1 MVRCVYMVQFTGGG
15 LHGGVRESQ
24 RRIPPEQNEMTDYL

>member
-15 LHGGVRESQ
+15 LHGEVRESQ
-24 RRIPPEQNEMTDYL
+24 RCIPEQNEMTDYL

>member
-24 RRIPPEQNEMTDYL
+24 RRIPEQNEMTDYL